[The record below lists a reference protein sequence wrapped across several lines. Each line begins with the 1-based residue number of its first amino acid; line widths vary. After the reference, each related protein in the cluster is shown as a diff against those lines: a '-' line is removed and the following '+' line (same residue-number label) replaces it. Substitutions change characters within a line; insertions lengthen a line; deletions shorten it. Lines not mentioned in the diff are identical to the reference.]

1 MMSQTRQKLTK
12 PNGPTTRGQEWRVE
26 SSRLFPPRKAH
37 ATRGAIAWA
46 LVLFLCGLLV
56 GCGTSSEPAEP
67 PTTGEE
73 TKPKSAADGTY
84 HGELMNARRR
94 AMDSLQRTD
103 AARKDLER
111 EERAFERP
119 ASPTPKEEP

>member
-1 MMSQTRQKLTK
+1 
-12 PNGPTTRGQEWRVE
+12 
-26 SSRLFPPRKAH
+26 
-37 ATRGAIAWA
+37 
-46 LVLFLCGLLV
+46 
-56 GCGTSSEPAEP
+56 
-67 PTTGEE
+67 
-73 TKPKSAADGTY
+73 
-84 HGELMNARRR
+84 MNARRR

>member
-1 MMSQTRQKLTK
+1 MISRTRQKLAK
-12 PNGPTTRGQEWRVE
+12 PNGPTRGLQWRVE
-26 SSRLFPPRKAH
+26 SSKHIPPRKAH
-37 ATRGAIAWA
+37 ATRGASAWA
-46 LVLFLCGLLV
+46 LALFLCGLLV

-67 PTTGEE
+67 PSTGEE
-73 TKPKSAADGTY
+73 TKPKPAADGTY

-119 ASPTPKEEP
+119 ASATPKEEP